1 MLQPHGRESLPSD
14 PPHPLLQALLAGL
27 DVTVLSAPLRLRLAL
42 LVFGVV
48 LGLFGFWMLLPELLR
63 PKPIGLTFDRAGAEA
78 AAAHRTGAILAAE
91 IGAIRGDLWAEAAF
105 TGALMAADR
114 STSLERTHS
123 DQLARAKAEA
133 ETALA
138 LAPVNGAAWLF
149 LAELPAASLEGENRV
164 LTLLEMSYFT
174 APSSLDLAPLRLE
187 RAATSSAF
195 ADKDFQAFIKSDIR
209 GILDRGPEYRQA
221 IMAAYRNAWPQ
232 NQPVFESLVAAA
244 DPAMAQL
251 LRSGQPK

>member
-1 MLQPHGRESLPSD
+1 MPSD
-14 PPHPLLQALLAGL
+14 PPHPSLQALFAGL

-42 LVFGVV
+42 LIFGVV

-63 PKPIGLTFDRAGAEA
+63 PKPAGLAFDRAGAEA
-78 AAAHRTGAILAAE
+78 AAARQTRAVLAAE

-105 TGALMAADR
+105 TGARFMGTDR
-114 STSLERTHS
+114 LAIRDWTSS
-123 DQLARAKAEA
+123 GQLARARAEA

-149 LAELPAASLEGENRV
+149 LAKLPAVSLEGENRV

-174 APSSLDLAPLRLE
+174 APSSLDLAPWRLE
-187 RAATSSAF
+187 RAATSIAF

-232 NQPVFESLVAAA
+232 NQPIFESLVAAA